1 MPNSESTCDKRSDH
15 SGHCVFGIKD
25 ENGRCNSRPEKTM
38 NDSPSVRQIERGSY
52 APHYRKSS
60 AWIFLSADDSKSSAS
75 SFPSGGRPEV
85 SVDVGL
91 SLFTGG
97 EAARDNTGS
106 GDELPQRVFI
116 GIGNHEYSEGPS
128 VRRASIT
135 AYCAIDESTSSVMT
149 SPLVHSWPPNTACTE
164 F

>member
-52 APHYRKSS
+52 APHYRRSS
-60 AWIFLSADDSKSSAS
+60 AWILLSADDSKSSAS

-85 SVDVGL
+85 GVDVGL

-106 GDELPQRVFI
+106 GDELPQRFFI
-116 GIGNHEYSEGPS
+116 GIGNHQAFRRTFCPTGLDHCVLCNRRINQFGHDFTLSPS
-128 VRRASIT
+128 MA
-135 AYCAIDESTSSVMT
+135 AKNGMY
-149 SPLVHSWPPNTACTE
+149 
-164 F
+164 